1 MESALLRAEQAAQ
14 RGQAPPAG
22 LEAAARVFL
31 HEAADRVEQQARMA
45 IVASTAGDDRR
56 TRLALLRRLA
66 RREPA
71 DVVAL
76 RREVAQAVVSGER
89 YPFEGH

>member
-1 MESALLRAEQAAQ
+1 MESALLRAEQAAEG
-14 RGQAPPAG
+14 GQPPAG

-31 HEAADRVEQQARMA
+31 HEAADRVEQQARLA
-45 IVASTAGDDRR
+45 IVAATAGDDRR

-76 RREVAQAVVSGER
+76 RREVAQAVLSGER